1 MDLGSAAAQE
11 FFLNLSNFSLT
22 IAVGLYAFF
31 TRRDRATHDRISAV
45 ETALVRRIAEVEQGN
60 HARIDGHRARL
71 DQLLDRTA
79 RVEERISA
87 LPSAA
92 ALATVEGD
100 VHAVR
105 KSVEGMETQM
115 RGLAAQL
122 QLVNQHLLD
131 RSARPCP

>member
-45 ETALVRRIAEVEQGN
+45 ETALVRRIAEVEQAG
-60 HARIDGHRARL
+60 HARIDGHRTRL
-71 DQLLDRTA
+71 DQLLERTA